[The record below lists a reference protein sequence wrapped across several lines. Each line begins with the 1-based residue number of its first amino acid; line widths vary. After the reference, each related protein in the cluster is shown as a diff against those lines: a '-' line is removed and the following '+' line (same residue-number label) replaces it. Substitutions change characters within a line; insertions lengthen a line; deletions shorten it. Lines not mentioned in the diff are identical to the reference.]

1 MKEQERLLSE
11 LSELR
16 SRIKKLEE
24 NEIRLKKAEEELKA
38 ANQQL
43 DASNQQLA
51 AGEQQLRAINQ
62 QLQANELELR
72 KNEIITQEAREF
84 AENII
89 ATVREPLVIL
99 DKNLRI
105 ISVNRFFLTT
115 FQVTYEETEGKH
127 LYELGNKQWNIP
139 SLKELL
145 KEILPKKTIV
155 EDFEIEHNFEKIGR
169 KIMQLNARE
178 LRQKK
183 SRKKLILL
191 SIQDITYRK
200 KREQKLQMLNTELEA
215 KRNELQQ
222 LLYITTHDLRSPL
235 VNIQGFNKELEISI
249 KELNEYIKNETIPE
263 SSVEKYRLILEEEI
277 PEAMHFI
284 SSSAA
289 KMDALLTGLLV
300 LSRLERQKSASK
312 ELDMDQLIT
321 LVLDDF
327 QFEINKHQIEIDVS
341 NLPHCYGDEL
351 QINQLFSNLIGNAMK
366 FFSPE
371 RPGKIKISG
380 GRENNFSKYIVEDN
394 GIGIHPNYQEKV
406 FELFHKL
413 DPKKPGIGLGMNIVK
428 QIIEKNNGKIEL
440 ESEPDVGTKF
450 SIFLPIQNLKYN

>member
-1 MKEQERLLSE
+1 MNEKEQLLLE

-24 NEIRLKKAEEELKA
+24 NEDRRKKAEEELKA

-51 AGEQQLRAINQ
+51 AGEQQLKAINE
-62 QLQANELELR
+62 QLQASDIELR
-72 KNEIITQEAREF
+72 KKENTAREAREF

-99 DKNLRI
+99 DKNLSV
-105 ISVNRFFLTT
+105 ISVNRSFLTT
-115 FQVTYEETEGKH
+115 FQVTDEETRGKH

-139 SLKELL
+139 SLNKLL
-145 KEILPKKTIV
+145 KEILPQKTIV

-169 KIMQLNARE
+169 KIMLLNARE

-183 SRKKLILL
+183 DRKKLILL
-191 SIQDITYRK
+191 SVQDITERK
-200 KREQKLQMLNTELEA
+200 NRDIKLRILNTELEA

-235 VNIQGFNKELEISI
+235 VNIQGFNKELAASI
-249 KELNEYIKNETIPE
+249 KELNGYLKDESIPE
-263 SSVEKYRLILEEEI
+263 SRMENYRLILDEEI

-300 LSRLERQKSASK
+300 LSRLERQKPASN
-312 ELDMDQLIT
+312 ELDMNRLIT
-321 LVLDDF
+321 DVVDNF
-327 QFEINKHQIEIDVS
+327 QFEINKHRIEIDVKR
-341 NLPHCYGDEL
+341 LPNCNGDDL
-351 QINQLFSNLIGNAMK
+351 QINQLFSNLIGNALK

-371 RPGKIKISG
+371 RPGKIQISG
-380 GRENNFSKYIVEDN
+380 RIENGFAKYTVEDN

-428 QIIEKNNGKIEL
+428 QIIEKYNGKIEL
-440 ESEPDVGTKF
+440 ESEPNVGTKF
-450 SIFLPIQNLKYN
+450 SIFLPIRNLEYK

>member
-24 NEIRLKKAEEELKA
+24 NEIRLKKAEAELKA

-115 FQVTYEETEGKH
+115 FQATYEETEGKH

-145 KEILPKKTIV
+145 KEILPKKRLL
-155 EDFEIEHNFEKIGR
+155 KIL
-169 KIMQLNARE
+169 K
-178 LRQKK
+178 
-183 SRKKLILL
+183 
-191 SIQDITYRK
+191 
-200 KREQKLQMLNTELEA
+200 LNT
-215 KRNELQQ
+215 
-222 LLYITTHDLRSPL
+222 
-235 VNIQGFNKELEISI
+235 
-249 KELNEYIKNETIPE
+249 
-263 SSVEKYRLILEEEI
+263 IL
-277 PEAMHFI
+277 
-284 SSSAA
+284 
-289 KMDALLTGLLV
+289 
-300 LSRLERQKSASK
+300 
-312 ELDMDQLIT
+312 
-321 LVLDDF
+321 
-327 QFEINKHQIEIDVS
+327 
-341 NLPHCYGDEL
+341 
-351 QINQLFSNLIGNAMK
+351 
-366 FFSPE
+366 
-371 RPGKIKISG
+371 
-380 GRENNFSKYIVEDN
+380 
-394 GIGIHPNYQEKV
+394 
-406 FELFHKL
+406 
-413 DPKKPGIGLGMNIVK
+413 KK
-428 QIIEKNNGKIEL
+428 
-440 ESEPDVGTKF
+440 
-450 SIFLPIQNLKYN
+450 